1 VTTLFLVRH
10 AAHDRVD
17 RVLCG
22 RMPGVRLGPE
32 GRAEA
37 ERLAERLARVDIAA
51 VQSGPLER
59 TRETAEPVAARL
71 GLGVEVA
78 DGLDEIEVGAWT
90 GTPFDELRDDPRWTL
105 WNAARSVTRAPG
117 GETMI
122 EVQARVLAHVEAL
135 RARFPDRAVV
145 LVSHAD
151 VLKAALAHWLGLSL
165 DSLQR
170 FDIAPASLSTVAV
183 GDWGAKVLSL
193 NERAGP

>member
-1 VTTLFLVRH
+1 
-10 AAHDRVD
+10 
-17 RVLCG
+17 
-22 RMPGVRLGPE
+22 MPGVRLGSH
-32 GRAEA
+32 GRAQA
-37 ERLAERLARVDIAA
+37 ERLAERLAREDIAA

-78 DGLDEIEVGAWT
+78 DGLDEIEVGTWT